1 MKIKTAIE
9 NLDNYKKYLIIQQA
23 IEEFLQKKKYLKI
36 DLPVLSPTL
45 IPESYLEVFE
55 TEFKYLDKKQKLYLT
70 PSPELFLKRILA
82 YGKINCYYLGKSF
95 RNSDLFS
102 DLHSP
107 EFTMLEFYKI
117 GVDYLDLA
125 DEVLEMLQFINKK
138 LKNRTNSLNLS
149 RWEKITVAQAFEKYA
164 GINEEE
170 LFDHQLF
177 IKKAKKKR
185 YQTDGFSYEEIWS
198 QIYSQEIEPHLG
210 KNSCPTLIYD
220 YPKEFAALAK
230 LNSDDKTAQRF
241 EFYIDG
247 VELGDCYT
255 ELTDW
260 QEQEKRFKTEQQQR
274 INDKKIIHP
283 VDSGFIEALKYG
295 LKPCAGIAIGFERLA
310 MVMLGLSSISELKLI
325 QYED

>member
-1 MKIKTAIE
+1 
-9 NLDNYKKYLIIQQA
+9 
-23 IEEFLQKKKYLKI
+23 
-36 DLPVLSPTL
+36 
-45 IPESYLEVFE
+45 
-55 TEFKYLDKKQKLYLT
+55 LDKKRKLYLT
-70 PSPELFLKRILA
+70 PSPEIFLKRILA
-82 YGKINCYYLGKSF
+82 YGKTNCFYLGKSF
-95 RNSDLFS
+95 RNSESSS

-117 GVDYLDLA
+117 GINYLDLA
-125 DEVLEMLQFINKK
+125 DELLEMLKFINKK
-138 LKNRTNSLNLS
+138 LNNRNKNLNLS
-149 RWEKITVAQAFEKYA
+149 RWEKITVAQAFQKYA
-164 GINEEE
+164 QIGEEE
-170 LFDHQLF
+170 LFDHQLL
-177 IKKAKKKR
+177 IEKAKKKG

-198 QIYSQEIEPHLG
+198 QIYSQEIESHLG
-210 KNSCPTLIYD
+210 KNGCPTLIYD

-230 LNSDDKTAQRF
+230 LNSDGKTAQRF

-260 QEQEKRFKTEQQQR
+260 QEQEKRFRVEQQRR

-283 VDSGFIEALKYG
+283 VDNGFIEALKYG
-295 LKPCAGIAIGFERLA
+295 LKPSAGVAIGFDRLA

>member
-9 NLDNYKKYLIIQQA
+9 NLDNYKKYLHIQQA
-23 IEEFLQKKKYLKI
+23 IEEFLQKKGYLKI
-36 DLPVLSPTL
+36 DLPVMSPAL
-45 IPESYLEVFE
+45 VPESYLEVFE
-55 TEFKYLDKKQKLYLT
+55 MEFKYLDKKRKLYLT
-70 PSPELFLKRILA
+70 PSPEIFLKRILA
-82 YGKINCYYLGKSF
+82 YGKINCFYLGKSF
-95 RNSDLFS
+95 RNSEPSS

-107 EFTMLEFYKI
+107 EFTMLEFYRI

-125 DEVLEMLQFINKK
+125 DEVLEMLQSINKK
-138 LKNRTNSLNLS
+138 LKNGSNSFNLS

-164 GINEEE
+164 QISEEE

-177 IKKAKKKR
+177 IEKAKKKG
-185 YQTDGFSYEEIWS
+185 YQTNGFSYEDVWS

-210 KNSCPTLIYD
+210 KSGYPTLIYD

-230 LNSDDKTAQRF
+230 LNSDGKTAQRF

-283 VDSGFIEALKYG
+283 VDNGFIEALKYG
-295 LKPCAGIAIGFERLA
+295 LEPCAGIAVGVERLA
-310 MVMLGLSSISELKLI
+310 MVILGLSSINELKLI